1 MNIEL
6 QPTGSE
12 VNAYRMR
19 MIQES
24 KARAIGA
31 SAAWPELEKAPEP
44 LPEKKPE
51 TPVQDVPSEQPEAGA
66 SQQ

>member
-12 VNAYRMR
+12 INAQRMR
-19 MIQES
+19 MIRES

-31 SAAWPELEKAPEP
+31 FAAEPALEKAPEP

-51 TPVQDVPSEQPEAGA
+51 ESVLDAPTEQPEAAA

>member
-1 MNIEL
+1 MNNEP
-6 QPTGSE
+6 QPTGSAL
-12 VNAYRMR
+12 NTLKMQ

-51 TPVQDVPSEQPEAGA
+51 ALDLDVPSEQPEADVN
-66 SQQ
+66 QQ